1 MKNRLFIFFFF
12 LGFVFW
18 VNAQVSQ
25 TITGVV
31 VDSKRG
37 ESIIGASVLEK
48 GTTNGTITNIDG
60 EFSIKIKRDS
70 KIIISSIGYNP
81 FELTPQSGINRINL
95 VEKTTDL
102 KDVIVIGYGVQ
113 KKSDITGAISSVS
126 AKEIS
131 SVPVAS
137 AVQALQGKASG
148 VQVVQNTGA
157 PGSGT
162 TIKIRGTGTV
172 NNSDPLYVVDGF
184 IVDDISNINPTD
196 ISNIEI
202 LKDAASCSIYGARSA
217 NGVVL
222 VSTKTGESGK
232 VKINFDTYAGTS
244 NPWNVIQVMDA
255 GNFGLMR
262 DYVEGK
268 SNYSADGQLY
278 YSKNATTG
286 ELYYDAAK
294 FQRIDSLRRNSPTS
308 WWDAVA
314 QTGIKQ
320 QHNLSVSG
328 GNDANKY
335 MISTNYYSE
344 KGIVKTSE
352 YGRFSTRINLSNK
365 IAKWLTLNSSLAYT
379 NEDREIVPE
388 GQDGVLKRA
397 LNQTPLVF
405 TYNTAGYYSE
415 DHPIAMLARNHNN
428 YTADNLSVNADLVA
442 KISKSLTYQ
451 FKVSGISV
459 FTNQKRFTEVQKLN
473 EDFTMPT
480 DLTSVQK
487 WNSGSNKIEI
497 NNLLTYN
504 LSKEKHELNA
514 IVGQTLEMY
523 DFNSEYAIKKGTSS
537 NDDYLWYLSSGFIGD
552 KVSESAKQWS
562 AIGFLGRF
570 NYSYNDRYLLQ
581 LNFRTDASSIFSAE
595 NRWGYFPSFSLG
607 WKFTNED
614 FFKDMDWL
622 SSGKVR
628 AGWGQLGNNRIG
640 EYARYTLIYN
650 NYNYSYGSGN
660 HILYPGTTSTTLGN
674 KGIRWEKTES
684 TNIGLD
690 LGFMKNKLTLTVEYF
705 DRLTSDMLLAVPVV
719 VSAGLVSAPM
729 VNAGSVSNYG
739 MEMNMNYKGS
749 IQKLKYEIGLNAS
762 YIRNKVTSLGSG
774 NEPVYGGYVSETS
787 ISAYVTKTEVD
798 RPIGCFYGYVTDGI
812 FNSAEEVAKSAQND
826 GVTKAGDFRFKDL
839 NGDGRI
845 TAEDRTYIGSPHP
858 DFVFGAPISI
868 SYKNFELNMFFQ
880 GQYGNKIFNVM
891 EYYLNSTHGTGNVY
905 ADIRSK
911 HWSGGELAGRTIFAV
926 NTTNATVPDLDAAD
940 LPKNFRASDFY
951 VKDGSYLRLK
961 TVTLNYNF
969 PESICKSIKLNSLSA
984 YVGGLNVLTFT
995 KYSGLDPEIGKN
1007 IGSEDNNLYM
1017 GVDHGNYPQART
1029 ITFGIKLGI

>member
-1 MKNRLFIFFFF
+1 MKNRLFILFYF
-12 LGFVFW
+12 LGVVFW
-18 VNAQVSQ
+18 ANAQVNL
-25 TITGVV
+25 TVNGVV
-31 VDSKRG
+31 VDSKTG
-37 ESIIGASVLEK
+37 ESIIGASVIEE
-48 GTTNGTITNIDG
+48 GTTNGTVTNIDG
-60 EFSIKIKRDS
+60 EFTLKIKKES
-70 KIIISSIGYNP
+70 KIIISSIGYSSV
-81 FELTPQSGINRINL
+81 ELKPQAGLNTVKLI
-95 VEKTTDL
+95 EKATALNDL
-102 KDVIVIGYGVQ
+102 IVIGYGVQ
-113 KKSDITGAISSVS
+113 KKSDVTGAISSVS

-131 SVPVAS
+131 SVPVSS
-137 AVQALQGKASG
+137 AVQALQGKAAG

-184 IVDDISNINPTD
+184 IVDDISNLNPAD

-202 LKDAASCSIYGARSA
+202 MKDAASCSIYGARSA

-222 VSTKTGESGK
+222 VTTKTGESGK
-232 VKINFDTYAGTS
+232 VKINFDTYAGVS
-244 NPWNVIQVMDA
+244 NPWKVIQVMDA

-294 FQRIDSLRRNSPTS
+294 FQRIDSLKRNSPSS
-308 WWDAVA
+308 WWDAVT

-320 QHNLSVSG
+320 QYNLSVSG

-344 KGIVKTSE
+344 KGIVKTSD
-352 YGRFSTRINLSNK
+352 YGRFTTRINLSNK
-365 IAKWLTLNSSLAYT
+365 IAKWLTLNTSLSYT
-379 NEDREIVPE
+379 NENRDIVPE
-388 GQDGVLKRA
+388 GQDGVLKRS
-397 LNQTPLVF
+397 LNQNPLVF
-405 TYNTAGYYSE
+405 TYNTAGYYTE

-428 YTADNLSVNADLVA
+428 FTSDNLSVNADLMA
-442 KISKSLTYQ
+442 KITKSLTYQ
-451 FKVSGISV
+451 FKVSSISA
-459 FTNQKRFTEVQKLN
+459 FTNQKKFTEVQKLN

-480 DLTSVQK
+480 DLTTIQK
-487 WNSGSNKIEI
+487 WNSNSNKVEI
-497 NNLLTYN
+497 NNILTYN

-514 IVGQTLEMY
+514 TVGQTLELY
-523 DFNSEYAIKKGTSS
+523 SINSEYAVKKGTSA
-537 NDDYLWYLSSGFIGD
+537 NEDYLWYLSSGYIGD
-552 KVSESAKQWS
+552 KVTETPREWS
-562 AIGFLGRF
+562 AIGLLGRV
-570 NYSYNDRYLLQ
+570 NYSYDDKYLLQ
-581 LNFRTDASSIFSAE
+581 LNFRTDASSIFSAA

-607 WKFTNED
+607 WKFSNES
-614 FFKDMDWL
+614 FFKGVNWL
-622 SSGKVR
+622 SMGKLR
-628 AGWGQLGNNRIG
+628 FGWGQLGNNRIG
-640 EYARYTLIYN
+640 EYARNTLIYN

-660 HILYPGTTSTTLGN
+660 HILYPGATATTLGN
-674 KGIRWEKTES
+674 ENIRWEKTES

-690 LGFMKNKLTLTVEYF
+690 LGFLKNKFTVTVEYF
-705 DRLTSDMLLAVPVV
+705 DRLTSDMLLSVPVV

-739 MEMNMNYKGS
+739 MELNLNYKGN
-749 IQKLKYEIGLNAS
+749 IQKLKYEIGFNTS
-762 YIRNKVTSLGSG
+762 YIRNKVTSLGTG
-774 NEPVYGGYVSETS
+774 NEPIYGAYVSETS
-787 ISAYVTKTEVD
+787 ISAFVTKTEVG
-798 RPIGCFYGYVTDGI
+798 RPIGCFYGYITDGI
-812 FNSAEEVAKSAQND
+812 FNSAEEVAQSAQND

-839 NGDGRI
+839 NNDGKI

-858 DFVFGAPISI
+858 DFVFGAPISV

-891 EYYLNSTHGTGNVY
+891 EYYLNSAHGTGNVY
-905 ADIRSK
+905 ADIRTR
-911 HWSGGELAGRTIFAV
+911 HWAGTEVASRSFFPANLNGTI
-926 NTTNATVPDLDAAD
+926 PDLDAAD

-961 TVTLNYNF
+961 TITLNYNF

-984 YVGGLNVLTFT
+984 YIGGLNVLTFT
-995 KYSGLDPEIGKN
+995 KYTGLDPEIGKN

-1029 ITFGIKLGI
+1029 FTFGIKLGI